1 VSACLAFVEAIWGLQ
16 MVVFEGAEFFP
27 AQSYSNLIGW
37 ISLALYGT
45 YYRISRRHFDYV
57 DKIQV
62 FLAVIGTVL
71 LAAGAT
77 IINVG
82 GPHIPMNIGGGF
94 RELAIRRCKTD
105 KKPPKVNVQLSG
117 VSSVLAAG
125 VLSKKN
131 CPERQIPT
139 DGR

>member
-1 VSACLAFVEAIWGLQ
+1 MSNLPRICWTVSACLAFVEAIWGLQ

-82 GPHIPMNIGGGF
+82 GPHIPMNIGALIMLVSMGLF
-94 RELAIRRCKTD
+94 AYITLA
-105 KKPPKVNVQLSG
+105 KPLRL
-117 VSSVLAAG
+117 LA
-125 VLSKKN
+125 V
-131 CPERQIPT
+131 
-139 DGR
+139 